1 MAGGAGQ
8 RVVLLSCGSFNPP
21 TIMHLRLFELGREH
35 LEQAVPGSVVVGGVI
50 SPTHDRYK
58 KASLIPATHRLEM
71 ARRAAA
77 HSGWLTVSPWEA
89 EQEEW
94 TRTRQ
99 VLDTYARLAAA
110 TTPPSWLPSLGAPTL
125 GPLSFK
131 LLCGGDL
138 LESFSVPGL
147 WKEDD
152 ITTIVRDH
160 GLVVISREGSD
171 PRAFVAASP
180 LLTRYQD
187 NIHIVTE
194 TVPNDV
200 SSTRVRAAVSRGQTV
215 KYFVPDSVIE
225 YIGQQG
231 LYRGL

>member
-21 TIMHLRLFELGREH
+21 TIMHLRLFELGRDH
-35 LEQAVPGSVVVGGVI
+35 FEQHVPGSVVVGGVI

-77 HSGWLTVSPWEA
+77 HSGWLTVSDWEVG
-89 EQEEW
+89 QEEW
-94 TRTRQ
+94 TRTRL
-99 VLDTYARLAAA
+99 VLDSYSRLATALP
-110 TTPPSWLPSLGAPTL
+110 PPSWLPGLGAGSQ

-160 GLVVISREGSD
+160 GLVVVSREGSD
-171 PRAFVAASP
+171 PQGYVAASA
-180 LLTRYQD
+180 LLTRYRD
-187 NIHIVTE
+187 NIHIVRE
-194 TVPNDV
+194 TIPNDV
-200 SSTRVRAAVSRGQTV
+200 SSTRIRAALGRKESV
-215 KYFVPDSVIE
+215 KYFVPDSVLE
-225 YIGQQG
+225 YVAQEG
-231 LYRGL
+231 LYRQT